1 MYEQISAN
9 KRNTVLVITF
19 FIIMLSLIGYLF
31 GYVTESGYFG
41 LVLALIVAS
50 VLSIGSFYYSDKIIL
65 SMSGAKPADPMQY
78 KHLHNVVEGLS
89 IAAGLPKPKL
99 YVINDSAPNAFA
111 TGRDPEH
118 AVVAVTEGLLSK
130 LDRYELEGVIAHEL
144 SHIQNFDIRLM
155 ALTTVLVGS
164 IALLSDW
171 LLRSYWW
178 GGRPG
183 TRRSSRD
190 SGSLGTV
197 LIILAFV
204 MAILAPII
212 AKLMQL
218 ALSRQRE
225 YLADSNG
232 ALLTRFPEG
241 LAKALEKIAADTEP
255 LEVANKA
262 TANLYIV
269 NPLKEWGGR
278 VNAMFQ
284 THPPVEE
291 RIRRLKS
298 LYTY

>member
-9 KRNTVLVITF
+9 KRNTWIVIIVFMLLVA
-19 FIIMLSLIGYLF
+19 LIGYLF

-41 LVLALIVAS
+41 VALAVVVAS
-50 VLSIGSFYYSDKIIL
+50 VMSVGSFYYSDKLIL
-65 SMSGAKPADPMQY
+65 SMSGAVPADPIKY

-89 IAAGLPKPKL
+89 IAAGVPKPKL
-99 YVINDSAPNAFA
+99 YVINDTAPNAMA

-144 SHIQNFDIRLM
+144 SHIQNYDIRLM
-155 ALTTVLVGS
+155 AITTVLVGS
-164 IALLSDW
+164 VALLSDW

-178 GGRPG
+178 GGRS
-183 TRRSSRD
+183 RRSSRD
-190 SGSLGTV
+190 SGAAGTV
-197 LIILAFV
+197 LIVVALV
-204 MAILAPII
+204 LAILAPII
-212 AKLMQL
+212 AKMMQL

-232 ALLTRFPEG
+232 ALLTRYPEG
-241 LAKALEKIAADTEP
+241 LAKALAKIAGDTEP

-278 VNAMFQ
+278 LNAMFQ
-284 THPPVEE
+284 THPPIEE
-291 RIRRLKS
+291 RIERLKS
-298 LYTY
+298 LYT

>member
-9 KRNTVLVITF
+9 KRNTWIVIIVFMLLVA
-19 FIIMLSLIGYLF
+19 MIGYLF

-41 LVLALIVAS
+41 LALAVVVAS
-50 VLSIGSFYYSDKIIL
+50 VMSVGSFYYSDKLIL
-65 SMSGAKPADPMQY
+65 SMSGAVPADPIKY

-89 IAAGLPKPKL
+89 IAAGVPKPKL
-99 YVINDSAPNAFA
+99 YVINDTAPNAMA

-144 SHIQNFDIRLM
+144 SHIQNYDIRLM
-155 ALTTVLVGS
+155 AITTVLVGS
-164 IALLSDW
+164 VALLSDW
-171 LLRSYWW
+171 LLQSYWW
-178 GGRPG
+178 GGRS
-183 TRRSSRD
+183 RRSNRD
-190 SGSLGTV
+190 SGVAGTV
-197 LIILAFV
+197 LIVVALV
-204 MAILAPII
+204 LAILAPII
-212 AKLMQL
+212 AKMMQL

-232 ALLTRFPEG
+232 ALLTRYPEG
-241 LAKALEKIAADTEP
+241 LAKALAKIAGDTEP

-278 VNAMFQ
+278 LNAMFQ
-284 THPPVEE
+284 THPPIEE
-291 RIRRLKS
+291 RIERLKS
-298 LYTY
+298 LYT